1 MVGVN
6 IKNKKPINL
15 ITLLFETASFYVTLS
30 TLKLSVDQA
39 DLELRDPSSSDSQL
53 LGLKA
58 CATMLTP
65 NMLSNS
71 SISEGLFQ
79 GGKQTEKQRK
89 CLYSDQ

>member
-30 TLKLSVDQA
+30 SLKLSVDQA
-39 DLELRDPSSSDSQL
+39 DLEPRDPPSSDSQL

-79 GGKQTEKQRK
+79 GGKQTDRK
-89 CLYSDQ
+89 TKEMFIQ